1 MLYVGHLDN
10 LVFSVMWTAGDTK
23 KHLHLQAE
31 SQEDMI
37 SWLQAISLE
46 CNRTEALQVYDWF
59 QDLFEDHVSL
69 INTINS

>member
-1 MLYVGHLDN
+1 MNSSTMLYVGYADN
-10 LVFSVMWTAGDTK
+10 LVFTVMWMVGDTK
-23 KHLHLQAE
+23 KRLHLQAE

-59 QDLFEDHVSL
+59 QDLFEDAA
-69 INTINS
+69 